1 MIQPQAKLTVMNF
14 GHNNIWKW
22 MPTVTMTGED
32 MVLRGHNEYNDSR
45 QGKNV
50 SKVTLTPLDKDGELR
65 MKMSYNIDADHVRQV
80 FGAG

>member
-1 MIQPQAKLTVMNF
+1 
-14 GHNNIWKW
+14 

-32 MVLRGHNEYNDSR
+32 MVLRDHNDYNDSR

-50 SKVTLTPLDKDGELR
+50 SKVSLTPLDKDGELR

-80 FGAG
+80 FGA